1 MRIQVLNSAET
12 DVLEKIAKRSKMSW
26 FIVKIDKDNKMSVM
40 EKDINDLMDGA
51 TSYDLETLTPCEV
64 HTLVNILLRCKE
76 IKR

>member
-26 FIVKIDKDNKMSVM
+26 FIVKIDKDNKMSVS

-51 TSYDLETLTPCEV
+51 TEYDFATLTPNEV
-64 HTLVNILLRCKE
+64 YTLVNILIRCKE